1 MTLVVHHRVG
11 FNDFINYDDPQ
22 YVRDNPIVNI
32 GLTPEGVL
40 WAFKST
46 FMSNWHPLTWISHMT
61 DVSVFRLNPGGHHL
75 TSLIIHMINVA
86 LVFYVLY
93 RMTGMMWQ
101 GAFVAALFAIHP
113 LTVESVAWVAER
125 KNVLSTMFWL
135 LTMLAYNSYAS
146 PPPSPNP
153 AYHDRWLKTG
163 RYMLVMLL
171 LALSLMSKPM
181 AVTLPFVLLL
191 MDVWPL
197 RRYNYLKIVE
207 KIPLFVLSGISAMIT
222 YNIQRSAHGLMSL
235 ETLPFTRRVLTA
247 LVSYVQYLYMMINP
261 TKLAIF
267 YPYPYNMPPYKVVA
281 AFVIVLTISVF
292 AILTA
297 RKRPYLIVG
306 WLWYTGTLV
315 PVIKLVHTGR
325 EAVADRYTY
334 VPLIGIYIIMAWGIA
349 DLMQKSRFR
358 KQVLATAASVLI
370 VLYCTLTWIYIGHWK
385 NSLSI
390 FRHAIDVV
398 ENNYKAYNNYGNDLI
413 VNDYGRLDEAIG
425 YFAKGLQLKSD
436 DAELHMSMG
445 HALTSQGKFEEAM
458 EHYARS
464 GPLMSPDDRALVHK
478 RFGLIYL
485 KRENYQYAVM
495 HLNKYL
501 ESYPGDV
508 DVINTIGIALMHL
521 DRVDEAIGVF
531 TSALSFF
538 PQGVALHKNLG
549 DALMR
554 AGRFQEA
561 QRHLTQA
568 QHLSNTGGK
577 GGISQ

>member
-1 MTLVVHHRVG
+1 G

-22 YVRDNPIVNI
+22 YARDNPIVNT
-32 GLTPEGVL
+32 GLTLEGVL

-46 FMSNWHPLTWISHMT
+46 FMSNWHPLTWISHMI
-61 DVSVFRLNPGGHHL
+61 DVSIFRLNPGGHHL
-75 TSLIIHMINVA
+75 TSLIIHMINVV

-93 RMTGMMWQ
+93 RMTETMWQ
-101 GAFVAALFAIHP
+101 SAFVAVLFAIHP

-135 LTMLAYNSYAS
+135 LTMLAYNNYAT
-146 PPPSPNP
+146 PSPYSNSQYGWMR
-153 AYHDRWLKTG
+153 AG
-163 RYMLVMLL
+163 RYLLVMLL
-171 LALSLMSKPM
+171 LALSLMTKPM

-197 RRYNYLKIVE
+197 RRFSYPKIAE

-222 YNIQRSAHGLMSL
+222 YNIQREAHGLMSL
-235 ETLPFTRRVLTA
+235 DALPFSRRVLTA
-247 LVSYVQYLYMMINP
+247 MVSYVQYLYMMINP

-267 YPYPYNMPPYKVVA
+267 YPYPYNMPLWKPVA
-281 AFVIVLTISVF
+281 AFVILLTISVL
-292 AILTA
+292 AVLAA
-297 RKRPYLIVG
+297 RRRPYVIVG
-306 WLWYTGTLV
+306 WLWYIGTLM

-325 EAVADRYTY
+325 EAVADRYAY

-349 DLMQKSRFR
+349 DLLQKSRFR
-358 KQVLATAASVLI
+358 KPVIATAASVLI
-370 VLYCTLTWIYIGHWK
+370 VFYCTLTWIYIGHWK
-385 NSLSI
+385 SSLSV

-398 ENNYKAYNNYGNDLI
+398 ENNYKAYCNYGNDLI
-413 VNDYGRLDEAIG
+413 ISDYGRLDEAVG
-425 YFAKGLQLKSD
+425 YFAKGLALKGD

-445 HALTSQGKFEEAM
+445 NALVGQGKFEEAM

-485 KRENYQYAVM
+485 KRENYQYVII

-501 ESYPGDV
+501 ESYPKDV
-508 DVINTIGIALMHL
+508 EAINALGIAMLHL

-531 TSALSFF
+531 TSAVSLS
-538 PQGVALHKNLG
+538 PQSAQLHKNLG
-549 DALMR
+549 DALAK

-561 QRHLTQA
+561 QRHLTRA
-568 QHLSNTGGK
+568 RHIVNTDGK
-577 GGISQ
+577 SGVSY